1 VLDEQEQVARQKHF
15 ERMSSGICTSPVA
28 ESVYSDILGTLE
40 RMGDHCCNVAKSAVT
55 GSASDL
61 SDDEVIA

>member
-1 VLDEQEQVARQKHF
+1 
-15 ERMSSGICTSPVA
+15 MTPSGQYIDRKAPVA

-40 RMGDHCCNVAKSAVT
+40 RMGDHACNVAKGAVT
-55 GSASDL
+55 GSTSDL